1 MAPMRDIKR
10 SNETRHAAGSSWT
23 ETFEEPG
30 LSGTRIVAAGDWV
43 LTRTDCFCC
52 SCPESGSSD
61 PYCRNHGFAGERS
74 CDHHELPGQ
83 ADEEGRMPESVQAHR
98 LTHAH

>member
-1 MAPMRDIKR
+1 MRDIKR
-10 SNETRHAAGSSWT
+10 SNETRHPAGSSWT

-61 PYCRNHGFAGERS
+61 PYCRNHGFAGERP
-74 CDHHELPGQ
+74 CETHNLPGSP
-83 ADEEGRMPESVQAHR
+83 ADERDMPDSVQAR
-98 LTHAH
+98 RATRS